1 MPLSEQDIEKAK
13 NEAKRYLEYS
23 TFVCAVL
30 LGVDTD
36 TLEHPYVVPS
46 DVIVNLPIHQG
57 LSAQIAALEKLK

>member
-1 MPLSEQDIEKAK
+1 MSLSEQDIEKAK

-46 DVIVNLPIHQG
+46 DVVVDLPIHQS
-57 LSAQIAALEKLK
+57 LSAQVSALEKLK